1 MDFKPPPPPLTVRMV
16 YPYYENPQML
26 ERQVENW
33 NRYAG
38 ELRGALRVILV
49 DDGSTKYPAYD
60 IFKDCKIPKK
70 LYRVLDDIPW
80 NQHGARNL
88 GADRACK
95 ASENF
100 WLFMSDMDILLTP
113 EVANDL
119 FRRQLDPKHYYTFE
133 RAFLPDL
140 TRRKYHCNTF
150 MVKHSIY
157 WAVNGYDEDYC
168 GTYGGDGP
176 FLRQL
181 NTLAPRKHLDDV
193 LLYGVE
199 RDVVPDANTDLPRK
213 EGRFGDEY
221 RRRFNRKR
229 ATGDERSKDPIRFRW
244 EEVKFGD

>member
-1 MDFKPPPPPLTVRMV
+1 MVSKAPPPPLTVRMI
-16 YPYYENPQML
+16 YPYYENPKML

-33 NRYAG
+33 NRYSG
-38 ELRGALRVILV
+38 ELRGALRVILI

-70 LYRVLDDIPW
+70 LYRVTEDIPW

-88 GADRACK
+88 GAKVACK
-95 ASENF
+95 PDENF
-100 WLFMSDMDILLTP
+100 WLYMSDMDILLTP
-113 EVANDL
+113 EMANVL
-119 FRRQLDPKHYYTFE
+119 FRKELDPKHYYTME
-133 RAFLPDL
+133 RTFLPDCQ
-140 TRRKYHCNTF
+140 RRKYHCNTF

-176 FLRQL
+176 FLRQI
-181 NTLAPRKHLDDV
+181 NTLAPRVHLDDV

-213 EGRFGDEY
+213 EGHFGDEY

-229 ATGDERSKDPIRFRW
+229 ATGDERSKNPIRFKW
-244 EEVKFGD
+244 EKVELP

>member
-1 MDFKPPPPPLTVRMV
+1 MELKQLPPPMTVRMI

-38 ELRGALRVILV
+38 ELRGALRVILI

-60 IFKDCKIPKK
+60 IFKDCRIPKK
-70 LYRVLDDIPW
+70 LYRVTEDIPW

-88 GADRACK
+88 GAKMACK
-95 ASENF
+95 SDENF
-100 WLFMSDMDILLTP
+100 WLYMSDMDVLLTP
-113 EVANDL
+113 EMANLL
-119 FRRQLDPKHYYTFE
+119 FRKELDPKHYYTME
-133 RAFLPDL
+133 RTFLPDCS
-140 TRRKYHCNTF
+140 RRKYHCNTF

-176 FLRQL
+176 FLRQI
-181 NTLAPRKHLDDV
+181 NTLAPRVHLDDV

-213 EGRFGDEY
+213 TGHFGDEY
-221 RRRFNRKR
+221 RRRFNYKR
-229 ATGDERSKDPIRFRW
+229 STGDERSKNPIRFKW
-244 EEVKFGD
+244 EKVELP

>member
-1 MDFKPPPPPLTVRMV
+1 MI
-16 YPYYENPQML
+16 YPYYNNPKML

-38 ELRGALRVILV
+38 ELRENVRLILV
-49 DDGSTKYPAYD
+49 DDGSMEHPAEP
-60 IFKDCKIPKK
+60 IFRECKIPKK
-70 LYRVLDDIPW
+70 LYRVKKDIPW

-88 GADRACK
+88 GAKMACK
-95 ASENF
+95 PAEDM
-100 WLFMSDMDILLTP
+100 WLFMSDMDILLTA
-113 EVANDL
+113 EVAFELFSKDL
-119 FRRQLDPKHYYTFE
+119 SPARYHTFE

-140 TRRKYHCNTF
+140 SRRKTHCNTF

-181 NTLAPRKHLDDV
+181 HNLAPEQHHDDI

-213 EGRFGDEY
+213 EGKFGDEY
-221 RRRFNRKR
+221 RKRFDTKRR
-229 ATGDERSKDPIRFRW
+229 TGDERSKTPIRFEW
-244 EEVKFGD
+244 EEIKL